1 MCWFHTRKAVKDNEH
16 IKHIGDAKINDKF
29 VRDLLL
35 EDIDALQI
43 APNESLFDAGSK
55 LFIQKWKRHKIP
67 YLKEFLE
74 YFQKEWLI
82 VRKIFFYLS

>member
-1 MCWFHTRKAVKDNEH
+1 MKL
-16 IKHIGDAKINDKF
+16 IGDATIGDKL

-43 APNESLFDAGSK
+43 APNESLFDVASK
-55 LFIQKWKRHKIP
+55 LFIQKWKRQKIP
-67 YLKEFLE
+67 YIKKFLE

-82 VRKIFFYLS
+82 VSKIIQIN